1 MYGYLTLRSVLSLNN
16 PQNSKMKICETNS
29 SEKMIFTVKWSHS
42 LVESRSENIKLFE
55 NFYPA
60 PLVIVQFSQRKFFKK
75 FIFFVPVDAQTHT

>member
-1 MYGYLTLRSVLSLNN
+1 
-16 PQNSKMKICETNS
+16 MKICETNS

-75 FIFFVPVDAQTHT
+75 FIFFVPVDAQTHTWAHTNDGIEEKKSKIRKNW